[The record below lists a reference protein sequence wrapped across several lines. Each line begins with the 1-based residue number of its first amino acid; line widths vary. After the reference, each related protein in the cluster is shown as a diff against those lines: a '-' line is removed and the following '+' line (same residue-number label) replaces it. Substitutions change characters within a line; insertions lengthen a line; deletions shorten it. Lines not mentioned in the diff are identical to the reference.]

1 MNLIFDKLNEKDLED
16 VALLYDAERPVITN
30 REKMKKTFNLLK
42 YNKDYF
48 MITAKI
54 DEEIVETA
62 VEYYK
67 SKDVNFEVVKELED
81 LDEEFCK

>member
-1 MNLIFDKLNEKDLED
+1 MNRNSILFE
-16 VALLYDAERPVITN
+16 
-30 REKMKKTFNLLK
+30 
-42 YNKDYF
+42 
-48 MITAKI
+48 I